1 MKTSFRIEP
10 FYLFLNLKRKIR
22 VWIKFIILFFMKL
35 VLKNIDCF
43 YDERFHTICKEDPC
57 LDASWHYHPQYEL
70 IYTSKSNGIRFV
82 GDSVSQFFPG
92 DLVLVGANLPHLWR
106 NDPSYYKEGSE
117 KKVKTVVLKFMKDFM
132 GEGTFKHPEFASINQ
147 MLEQSK
153 FGVCFG
159 KKVGEK
165 FHDELIGI
173 VDLPQ
178 GEQMIKFLHLL
189 YQLSLTEDRQVLSSA
204 DMRQYSSEPSHRLD
218 KVIKFIS
225 DNYADNINLQDVS
238 DIACMT
244 TTSFCRF
251 FKRMTNKSF
260 TQFLNEIR
268 VRNASRMLLEDNITV
283 SEICYKVG
291 YNSITNFYM
300 QFKQIMGSTP
310 KDYRKTL

>member
-1 MKTSFRIEP
+1 MEANQKKVFALLQVIFEEKIHISLKLAI
-10 FYLFLNLKRKIR
+10 LFL
-22 VWIKFIILFFMKL
+22 MKL

-43 YDERFHTICKEDPC
+43 YNERFHAVCKESPC
-57 LDASWHYHPQYEL
+57 LDSSWHYHPQYEL

-132 GEGTFKHPEFASINQ
+132 GEGTFKNPEFAGINQ

-159 KKVGEK
+159 KEIGKK
-165 FHDELIGI
+165 FHDEILGI
-173 VDLPQ
+173 VKLSPA
-178 GEQMIKFLHLL
+178 EQMIKFLHLL
-189 YQLSLTEDRQVLSSA
+189 YQLSLTENKQVLSST

-218 KVIKFIS
+218 KVLKYIS
-225 DNYADNINLQDVS
+225 DNYADSISLKDVA

-260 TQFLNEIR
+260 TQFLNEVR
-268 VRNASRMLLEDNITV
+268 VRNASRLLLEDDLTV
-283 SEICYKVG
+283 SEVCYRVG

-300 QFKQIMGSTP
+300 QFKQIMGTTP
-310 KDYRKTL
+310 KDYRVAI